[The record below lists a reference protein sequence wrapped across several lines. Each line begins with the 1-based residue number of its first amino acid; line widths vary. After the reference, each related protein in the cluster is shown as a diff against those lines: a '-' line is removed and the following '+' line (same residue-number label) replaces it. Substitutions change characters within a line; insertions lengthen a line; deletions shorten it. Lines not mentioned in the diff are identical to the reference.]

1 MRNVQAAA
9 ARRPEHPRRG
19 NRGRPSRAWPCG
31 HGPASGAGFDREAK
45 SGRPSLPG
53 PRRPLGREDPR
64 SRPRLPPLSLG
75 ASPLPPEMPG
85 ILETD
90 PGWAGKS
97 GDRRRAFGG
106 EDGAAPDLEET
117 PVSAGNAS
125 PFAQLFLF
133 QGLSSSSSSS
143 IFSPSVQLFVFS
155 DRVNDLRQ
163 EISSLYSR
171 GTVVLMVSIPEPALS

>member
-1 MRNVQAAA
+1 M
-9 ARRPEHPRRG
+9 
-19 NRGRPSRAWPCG
+19 
-31 HGPASGAGFDREAK
+31 
-45 SGRPSLPG
+45 
-53 PRRPLGREDPR
+53 
-64 SRPRLPPLSLG
+64 
-75 ASPLPPEMPG
+75 
-85 ILETD
+85 
-90 PGWAGKS
+90 GWKVGGQKE
-97 GDRRRAFGG
+97 GLWGG

-117 PVSAGNAS
+117 PVSAENAS